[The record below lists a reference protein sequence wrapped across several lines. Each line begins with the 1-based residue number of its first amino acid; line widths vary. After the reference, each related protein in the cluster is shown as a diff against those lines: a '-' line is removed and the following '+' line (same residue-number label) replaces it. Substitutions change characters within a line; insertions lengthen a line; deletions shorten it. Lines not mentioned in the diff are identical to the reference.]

1 MNETP
6 GIKNRTTLCAC
17 LGCLR
22 DSWTVGVLSSE
33 LNKARTSWLLFAA
46 KNLVFMNKTVTHVRL
61 KIDTYIVPGLEL
73 SALV

>member
-1 MNETP
+1 M
-6 GIKNRTTLCAC
+6 
-17 LGCLR
+17 
-22 DSWTVGVLSSE
+22 GVLSSE